1 MCCQCPARLPRH
13 AQPPRCPAL
22 PRVGRAGG
30 PRDLRPSGDTP
41 RKASWWCAGSE
52 GLSPG
57 VTALP
62 HITLFAERQQ
72 PRRPSLVPGRGCGRQ
87 GQTGGVG
94 GQQHVCSGDSSTC
107 VLGDS
112 GVCVRGTAAWFG
124 GQQHAC
130 SFHTAQHSPEQHP
143 LPPRTNPLPEGL
155 RCKPTRARQ
164 LNCLVKYKWAGDF
177 LKLEACGKPLQGG

>member
-22 PRVGRAGG
+22 PRVGRAGA

-41 RKASWWCAGSE
+41 RKTSWWCAGSE

-62 HITLFAERQQ
+62 HITLFAEGQQ
-72 PRRPSLVPGRGCGRQ
+72 PRRLSLVPGGGCGRQ
-87 GQTGGVG
+87 GQTRGVR
-94 GQQHVCSGDSSTC
+94 GQQHVCAGDSSTC

-112 GVCVRGTAAWFG
+112 GMCVRGTAACFG
-124 GQQHAC
+124 GQQPVLGH
-130 SFHTAQHSPEQHP
+130 SSTRVLSTQLSTAQSSTHCAPEQTRS
-143 LPPRTNPLPEGL
+143 PRGCAANLPELGSLIVLLNINGL
-155 RCKPTRARQ
+155 
-164 LNCLVKYKWAGDF
+164 VIS
-177 LKLEACGKPLQGG
+177 